1 MTPSRHATI
10 STSPRSARRRRAPL
24 GRRRRQRGLT
34 LIEVMATVVLLG
46 VVLPVAM
53 EGLSY
58 CVAAAG
64 AARQRDE
71 AAGLAEAKMAEI
83 IATGDWQYQASFA
96 GDFGEDF
103 PEYRW
108 EAQVLNTPDAELD
121 TLRELAVRVTW
132 TSRGEP
138 REFDVSTYVYQPA
151 DSTTTSTSGFGF

>member
-1 MTPSRHATI
+1 MTPMPH
-10 STSPRSARRRRAPL
+10 STTSTTTPFGRRAVPR
-24 GRRRRQRGLT
+24 GRRRRRQRGLT
-34 LIEVMATVVLLG
+34 LIEVMATVVLMG

-83 IATGDWQYQASFA
+83 IAVGDWQYQSSFA
-96 GDFGEDF
+96 GNFGEEY

-121 TLRELAVRVTW
+121 TLRELTVRVTW
-132 TSRGEP
+132 TSRNEP

-151 DSTTTSTSGFGF
+151 DSTSSTSGFGF